1 MISMHEIVGF
11 LHELVAF
18 VFGGIREGYQ
28 HINGPL
34 GLVVAL
40 FFAYSMNDLKRIW
53 VTGIAATLTYL
64 VLQVVLPVLDER
76 GTARLPPD
84 LISANYLRTAIA
96 LYLGFL
102 VVISIFVFL
111 KKQFLG
117 SGKPAAKAH

>member
-1 MISMHEIVGF
+1 MHEVVTF
-11 LHELVAF
+11 LHELGDF
-18 VFGGIREGYQ
+18 LFGGMRAGYQ

-40 FFAYSMNDLKRIW
+40 FFAYSMNDLKKIW
-53 VTGIAATLTYL
+53 VTGVAATLTYL
-64 VLQVVLPVLDER
+64 VLQVVLPILDER
-76 GTARLPPD
+76 GSARLPPD
-84 LISANYLRTAIA
+84 LISMNYLRTAIA

-117 SGKPAAKAH
+117 GGKPAKAH